1 MRMEAVVTKKV
12 QFTNQN
18 KWWTKA
24 IFLTLGQRDRCR
36 NDLVEEKERRIL
48 FTEAIQMLMTETE
61 KQGGEHH
68 YSEKYLEKE
77 KNKK

>member
-1 MRMEAVVTKKV
+1 M
-12 QFTNQN
+12 
-18 KWWTKA
+18 
-24 IFLTLGQRDRCR
+24 
-36 NDLVEEKERRIL
+36 EEKERRIL

-68 YSEKYLEKE
+68 YSEQYLDKE